1 MVLTVCI
8 TGASRGIGRALAEV
22 YAKKGAILVL
32 ASRAGEEL
40 DKLPTALKTVGAKE
54 VYTIPCDFARDG
66 AQVLERFL
74 QEKNLA
80 PDIAMLN
87 AGLGAYGAFTSIPDE
102 KNKEMIGVNITALTS
117 LAHFFA
123 RTMSTRKSGSILLTA
138 STAAFEPGP
147 LMTTYFATKA
157 YVLSFGLALRE
168 ELKAHGV
175 HVSVLCPG
183 ATSTGFSAGAH
194 AEHTS
199 VFNAKTMDTPEH
211 VAKAALNGI
220 AANKAII
227 VPGLKNKLTVFATR
241 LVPRS
246 FAANI
251 VFRSFSKT

>member
-1 MVLTVCI
+1 MSQIVCI

-22 YAKKGAILVL
+22 YAKKGAVLVL

-40 DKLPTALKTVGAKE
+40 DKLPSELKTVGAKE
-54 VYTIPCDFARDG
+54 VYVVPCDFARDG
-66 AQVLERFL
+66 AEVLKTFL

-80 PDIAMLN
+80 PDIAILN

-102 KNKEMIGVNITALTS
+102 KNKEMIAVNMTTLTS

-123 RTMSTRKSGSILLTA
+123 NTMSTRKSGSILLTA

-168 ELKAHGV
+168 ELRAHGV

-183 ATSTGFSAGAH
+183 ATSTGFGASAH

-199 VFNAKTMDTPEH
+199 VFNKKAMDTPEH

-220 AANKAII
+220 GANKAII

-241 LVPRS
+241 LVSRS

-251 VFRSFSKT
+251 VFRSFLET